1 MKTWLA
7 VIFSVFLISSVILVS
22 SVQNS
27 FADEV
32 IVSGTGFDNSS
43 IFELKNARGNTATI
57 DTIRIWLSGD
67 NEFKTFKTEQG
78 WTGKNTPQGVIIFS
92 SQNNLEPG
100 ESVKFGI
107 KTLEVNPVVNWKA
120 LDSEGEV
127 ISSAS
132 TKILASAADN
142 EKPELNQPKII
153 AIKDESS
160 FRFIPEKPTA
170 NSDFRVIG
178 ENFVPE
184 QKIDFYI
191 GEKLDQTITVDKD
204 GKILFTSRT
213 PDVENDERTEFTF
226 RDSGGQEKS
235 LSIRIPELTN
245 REIADEIKLSLGNTP
260 QEAKRGDTIT
270 LEGMATPNTTL
281 TITCKHPNGDIL
293 DITTIQVGFNGKW
306 THDNLFPPDLELGS
320 VSIEIDDGK
329 TQVLRNVEVISAKL
343 INISSSET
351 MYEPGD
357 VVIFQGKAV
366 PNQEMSIILEDGIG
380 AEIFS
385 RSISVGETGSVEFSI
400 DIPRGSIE
408 GTYILSSYQ
417 GDEEG
422 ITIFG
427 VGQEP
432 QPILVLRPTQ
442 LNFASGQDA
451 KITIQGPPNSQVS
464 LILIDSADREKFSDS
479 INLGADGKEIYSIDT
494 NELPTGAFTLNA
506 QRGESTGTATFTI
519 GLTTG
524 SGAISVQTTRDKYEQ
539 GDQVLILGNT
549 GSINVLLEITVT
561 DSNGKVIK
569 RIDTFS
575 DRFGV
580 FKVDNFR
587 IPNDAEPGIWKIN
600 AKSGGNFKETEF
612 KVSGEDAGLTII
624 TDKSTYNP
632 SELVTISGSGGI
644 PSKIVTA
651 KILDSEGVKV
661 SEVETRITNTGEYQV
676 FWRIPSDF
684 KLGEYEIV
692 VDDGSTDSTIKIII
706 N

>member
-1 MKTWLA
+1 MKTWLT

-692 VDDGSTDSTIKIII
+692 VDDGSTDSTIKISI

>member
-1 MKTWLA
+1 M
-7 VIFSVFLISSVILVS
+7 
-22 SVQNS
+22 
-27 FADEV
+27 
-32 IVSGTGFDNSS
+32 
-43 IFELKNARGNTATI
+43 
-57 DTIRIWLSGD
+57 
-67 NEFKTFKTEQG
+67 
-78 WTGKNTPQGVIIFS
+78 
-92 SQNNLEPG
+92 
-100 ESVKFGI
+100 
-107 KTLEVNPVVNWKA
+107 
-120 LDSEGEV
+120 
-127 ISSAS
+127 
-132 TKILASAADN
+132 
-142 EKPELNQPKII
+142 
-153 AIKDESS
+153 
-160 FRFIPEKPTA
+160 
-170 NSDFRVIG
+170 
-178 ENFVPE
+178 
-184 QKIDFYI
+184 
-191 GEKLDQTITVDKD
+191 
-204 GKILFTSRT
+204 
-213 PDVENDERTEFTF
+213 
-226 RDSGGQEKS
+226 
-235 LSIRIPELTN
+235 
-245 REIADEIKLSLGNTP
+245 
-260 QEAKRGDTIT
+260 
-270 LEGMATPNTTL
+270 
-281 TITCKHPNGDIL
+281 
-293 DITTIQVGFNGKW
+293 
-306 THDNLFPPDLELGS
+306 
-320 VSIEIDDGK
+320 
-329 TQVLRNVEVISAKL
+329 
-343 INISSSET
+343 
-351 MYEPGD
+351 
-357 VVIFQGKAV
+357 
-366 PNQEMSIILEDGIG
+366 
-380 AEIFS
+380 
-385 RSISVGETGSVEFSI
+385 
-400 DIPRGSIE
+400 
-408 GTYILSSYQ
+408 SSYQ

-632 SELVTISGSGGI
+632 SE
-644 PSKIVTA
+644 
-651 KILDSEGVKV
+651 
-661 SEVETRITNTGEYQV
+661 
-676 FWRIPSDF
+676 
-684 KLGEYEIV
+684 
-692 VDDGSTDSTIKIII
+692 
-706 N
+706 

>member
-1 MKTWLA
+1 
-7 VIFSVFLISSVILVS
+7 
-22 SVQNS
+22 
-27 FADEV
+27 
-32 IVSGTGFDNSS
+32 
-43 IFELKNARGNTATI
+43 
-57 DTIRIWLSGD
+57 
-67 NEFKTFKTEQG
+67 
-78 WTGKNTPQGVIIFS
+78 
-92 SQNNLEPG
+92 
-100 ESVKFGI
+100 
-107 KTLEVNPVVNWKA
+107 
-120 LDSEGEV
+120 
-127 ISSAS
+127 
-132 TKILASAADN
+132 
-142 EKPELNQPKII
+142 
-153 AIKDESS
+153 
-160 FRFIPEKPTA
+160 
-170 NSDFRVIG
+170 
-178 ENFVPE
+178 
-184 QKIDFYI
+184 
-191 GEKLDQTITVDKD
+191 
-204 GKILFTSRT
+204 
-213 PDVENDERTEFTF
+213 
-226 RDSGGQEKS
+226 
-235 LSIRIPELTN
+235 
-245 REIADEIKLSLGNTP
+245 
-260 QEAKRGDTIT
+260 
-270 LEGMATPNTTL
+270 MATPNTTL

-692 VDDGSTDSTIKIII
+692 VDDGSTDSTIKISI

>member
-1 MKTWLA
+1 M
-7 VIFSVFLISSVILVS
+7 
-22 SVQNS
+22 
-27 FADEV
+27 
-32 IVSGTGFDNSS
+32 
-43 IFELKNARGNTATI
+43 
-57 DTIRIWLSGD
+57 
-67 NEFKTFKTEQG
+67 
-78 WTGKNTPQGVIIFS
+78 
-92 SQNNLEPG
+92 
-100 ESVKFGI
+100 
-107 KTLEVNPVVNWKA
+107 NWKA

-692 VDDGSTDSTIKIII
+692 VDDGSTDSTIKISI

>member
-1 MKTWLA
+1 MKTWLT